1 MTRQIAIPCLF
12 MRGGTSRGPF
22 FNAADLPTDRDR
34 LSGILLD
41 VMGRC
46 GPPQPDGIG
55 GTASVT
61 NKVAILS
68 VEDGVVQYFFAQV
81 VPEEDRVDYS
91 PNCGNMLVAVGPAAI
106 EMGLVAATE
115 PETTV
120 DIVNVNTGVRAQSLV
135 QTPGGQVSYA
145 GETTIGGVAL
155 PAAPILVSFVEP
167 GGAKTAG
174 LLPTGEAMEEING
187 CAVSLVDSA
196 VPMMWARARDLGI
209 ALPNGQ
215 PLDQDA
221 AFMERLET
229 MRLEA
234 GRRMGLGDCTGR
246 VIPKVG
252 IVAEPAAGGT
262 IAARYFTPY
271 SQHPTFA
278 FTGAVCL
285 ASLCKLPGTV
295 AAGLAADC
303 DGEVAIEHA
312 AGQLVITIATEAG
325 TNHPE
330 VTKAGSVRTAR
341 LIMRGE
347 VYVRACHLE

>member
-1 MTRQIAIPCLF
+1 MTRQIGIPCLF

-22 FNAADLPTDRDR
+22 FKAADLPTDRDR

-81 VPEEDRVDYS
+81 VPEEERVDYS

-106 EMGLVAATE
+106 EMGLVPATE
-115 PETTV
+115 PETIV

-135 QTPGGQVSYA
+135 QTPGGRVSYA

-174 LLPTGEAMEEING
+174 LLPTGKAMEEING

-196 VPMMWARARDLGI
+196 VPMMWARAGDLGI
-209 ALPNGQ
+209 TLAKGK
-215 PLDQDA
+215 PLDEDS

-234 GRRMGLGDCTGR
+234 GHRMGLGDCTGR

-252 IVAEPAAGGT
+252 LVAEPTQGGT

-295 AAGLAADC
+295 AAGLTAESE
-303 DGEVAIEHA
+303 GEVAIEHA
-312 AGQLVITIATEAG
+312 AGQLVITITTRPGAE
-325 TNHPE
+325 HPE
-330 VTKAGSVRTAR
+330 IEKAGAVRSAR

-347 VYVRACHLE
+347 IYVRASHLE